1 MQGGKEGNRV
11 GLQLDKPNDSC
22 HNGTISGLKY
32 FKCPE
37 KCGMLVT
44 PKKVEMVMSADDHEM
59 FMDLI
64 TPYSEDD
71 RVDAGQLGHG
81 TVKFCGPHHVSMLP
95 VTPVSHSN

>member
-1 MQGGKEGNRV
+1 
-11 GLQLDKPNDSC
+11 
-22 HNGTISGLKY
+22 
-32 FKCPE
+32 
-37 KCGMLVT
+37 MLVT